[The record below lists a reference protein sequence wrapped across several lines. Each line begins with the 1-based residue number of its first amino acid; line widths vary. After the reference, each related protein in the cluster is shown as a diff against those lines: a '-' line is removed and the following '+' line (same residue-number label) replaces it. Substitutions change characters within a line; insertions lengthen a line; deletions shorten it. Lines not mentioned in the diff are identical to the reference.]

1 MKFQNKE
8 TTVIALIQRVSEAA
22 VRVDGEV
29 VGQIEQGLL
38 VLLGVEKGDDEAKA
52 KRLMERVTTYRV
64 FEDEDGKMNLNVKQV
79 EGKVL
84 VVSQFTLPA
93 DTKKGTRAGFS
104 RGAHPEDAERLYDYF
119 SDQCESVLPTERGR
133 FAADMKVSL
142 VNDGPV
148 TFWLQV

>member
-1 MKFQNKE
+1 M
-8 TTVIALIQRVSEAA
+8 IALIQRVSEAA

-29 VGQIEQGLL
+29 VGQIEKGLL
-38 VLLGVEKGDDEAKA
+38 VLLGVEKDDDEAKA
-52 KRLMERVTTYRV
+52 RRLVERVTTYRV
-64 FEDEDGKMNLNVKQV
+64 FEDDDGKMNLNVQQV
-79 EGKVL
+79 GGKVL

-104 RGAHPEDAERLYDYF
+104 RGAHPTEAERLYDYF
-119 SDQCESVLPTERGR
+119 SDQCQQVLPTERGR
-133 FAADMKVSL
+133 FTADMKVSL

>member
-1 MKFQNKE
+1 MKE
-8 TTVIALIQRVSEAA
+8 ARVVIALIQRVSEAA

-29 VGQIEQGLL
+29 VGEIDRGLL

-64 FEDEDGKMNLNVKQV
+64 FEDDEGKMNLNVKQV

-104 RGAHPEDAERLYDYF
+104 RGAHPVDAERLYDYF
-119 SDQCESVLPTERGR
+119 SDLCEEVLPTQRGR

>member
-1 MKFQNKE
+1 
-8 TTVIALIQRVSEAA
+8 
-22 VRVDGEV
+22 
-29 VGQIEQGLL
+29 
-38 VLLGVEKGDDEAKA
+38 

-64 FEDEDGKMNLNVKQV
+64 FEDDEGKMNLNVKQV
-79 EGKVL
+79 GVELL

-104 RGAHPEDAERLYDYF
+104 RGAHPVDAERLYDYF
-119 SDQCESVLPTERGR
+119 SDLCEEVLPTQRGR

>member
-1 MKFQNKE
+1 M
-8 TTVIALIQRVSEAA
+8 IALIQRVSESS
-22 VRVDGEV
+22 VKVDGNI
-29 VGQIEQGLL
+29 VGEISQGLL

-52 KRLMERVTTYRV
+52 KRLVERVTTYRV
-64 FEDEDGKMNLNVKQV
+64 FEDQDGKMNLNVQQV
-79 EGKVL
+79 GGSVL

-104 RGAHPEDAERLYDYF
+104 RGATPSEAERLYDFF
-119 SDQCESVLPTERGR
+119 SDNCAQVLPTERGV

>member
-1 MKFQNKE
+1 
-8 TTVIALIQRVSEAA
+8 
-22 VRVDGEV
+22 
-29 VGQIEQGLL
+29 
-38 VLLGVEKGDDEAKA
+38 
-52 KRLMERVTTYRV
+52 MERVTTYRV
-64 FEDEDGKMNLNVKQV
+64 FGDDEGKMNLNVKQV

-93 DTKKGTRAGFS
+93 DTNKGTRAGFS
-104 RGAHPEDAERLYDYF
+104 RGAHPADAERLYDYF
-119 SDQCESVLPTERGR
+119 ADQCSQVLPTERGR

>member
-1 MKFQNKE
+1 M
-8 TTVIALIQRVSEAA
+8 IALIQRVSEAS
-22 VRVDGEV
+22 VRVDGTV
-29 VGQIEQGLL
+29 VGEIDKGLL
-38 VLLGVEKGDDEAKA
+38 VLLGVEKDDDEAKA

-64 FEDEDGKMNLNVKQV
+64 FEDDEGKMNLNVQQV
-79 EGKVL
+79 NGQVL

-104 RGAHPEDAERLYDYF
+104 RGAHPADAERLYDYF
-119 SDQCESVLPTERGR
+119 SDLCEQTLPTQRGQ

-142 VNDGPV
+142 INDGPV

>member
-1 MKFQNKE
+1 M
-8 TTVIALIQRVSEAA
+8 IALIQRVSEAA

-29 VGQIEQGLL
+29 VGEIDKGLL
-38 VLLGVEKGDDEAKA
+38 VLLGVEKDDDEAKA
-52 KRLMERVTTYRV
+52 KRLVERVTTYRV
-64 FEDEDGKMNLNVKQV
+64 FEDEDGKMNLNVQQV
-79 EGKVL
+79 DGKVL

-104 RGAHPEDAERLYDYF
+104 RGAHPADAERLYEHF
-119 SDQCESVLPTERGR
+119 SDLCENVLPTERGR

>member
-1 MKFQNKE
+1 M
-8 TTVIALIQRVSEAA
+8 IALIQRVSEAA

-29 VGQIEQGLL
+29 VGEIDQGLL
-38 VLLGVEKGDDEAKA
+38 VLLGVEKDDDEAKA

-64 FEDEDGKMNLNVKQV
+64 FEDDEDKMNLNVKQV
-79 EGKVL
+79 NGKVL

-104 RGAHPEDAERLYDYF
+104 RGAHPADAERLYDYF
-119 SDQCESVLPTERGR
+119 SDLCEEVLPTQRGR

-142 VNDGPV
+142 INDGPV

>member
-1 MKFQNKE
+1 M
-8 TTVIALIQRVSEAA
+8 IALIQRVSEVA

-29 VGQIEQGLL
+29 VGQIDKGLL
-38 VLLGVEKGDDEAKA
+38 VLLGVEKDDDEAKA

-64 FEDEDGKMNLNVKQV
+64 FEDSEGKMNLNVQQV

-104 RGAHPEDAERLYDYF
+104 RGAHPADAERLYDYF
-119 SDQCESVLPTERGR
+119 SDLCQQVLPTERGR

-142 VNDGPV
+142 INDGPV

>member
-1 MKFQNKE
+1 VKR
-8 TTVIALIQRVSEAA
+8 VIDLIQRVSEAS
-22 VRVDGEV
+22 VRVDGEI
-29 VGQIEQGLL
+29 VGSINEGLL
-38 VLLGVEKGDDEAKA
+38 VLLGVEKGDDEEKA
-52 KRLMERVTTYRV
+52 KRLVEKVTNYRV
-64 FEDEDGKMNLNVKQV
+64 FSDEQGKMNLSVKQV
-79 EGKVL
+79 NGQVL

-104 RGAHPEDAERLYDYF
+104 RGAHPEDAERLYSYF
-119 SDQCESVLPTERGR
+119 SDQCESRLPTERGR

>member
-1 MKFQNKE
+1 M
-8 TTVIALIQRVSEAA
+8 IALIQRVSEAA
-22 VRVDGEV
+22 VRVNGEI
-29 VGQIEQGLL
+29 VGEIDQGLL

-52 KRLMERVTTYRV
+52 KRLVERVTTYRV

-79 EGKVL
+79 GGKVL

-104 RGAHPEDAERLYDYF
+104 KGAHPQDAERLYDYF
-119 SDQCESVLPTERGR
+119 SEQCEQVLPTERGQ

-142 VNDGPV
+142 INDGPV

>member
-1 MKFQNKE
+1 M
-8 TTVIALIQRVSEAA
+8 IALIQRVSESS
-22 VRVDGEV
+22 VKVDGEI
-29 VGQIEQGLL
+29 VGEIGKGLL

-64 FEDEDGKMNLNVKQV
+64 FGDDEGKMNLNVKQV
-79 EGKVL
+79 GGSVL

-104 RGAHPEDAERLYDYF
+104 RGAHPEDAERLYNCF
-119 SDQCESVLPTERGR
+119 SDMCEQVLPTERGR
-133 FAADMKVSL
+133 FAEDMKVSL

>member
-1 MKFQNKE
+1 M
-8 TTVIALIQRVSEAA
+8 IALIQRVSESS
-22 VRVDGEV
+22 VKVDGEI
-29 VGQIEQGLL
+29 VGEIGQGLL
-38 VLLGVEKGDDEAKA
+38 VLLGVEKDDDEAKA

-64 FEDEDGKMNLNVKQV
+64 FSDDDGKMNLNVKQV
-79 EGKVL
+79 GGSVL

-104 RGAHPEDAERLYDYF
+104 RGAHPSDAERLYDYF
-119 SDQCESVLPTERGR
+119 SDQCASILPTERGR
-133 FAADMKVSL
+133 FAQDMKVSL

>member
-1 MKFQNKE
+1 M
-8 TTVIALIQRVSEAA
+8 IALIQRVSEAA

-29 VGQIEQGLL
+29 VGQIDKGLL
-38 VLLGVEKGDDEAKA
+38 VLLGVERDDDEAKA
-52 KRLMERVTTYRV
+52 KRLVERVTTYRV
-64 FEDEDGKMNLNVKQV
+64 FGDEEDKMNLNVQQV
-79 EGKVL
+79 NGQVL

-104 RGAHPEDAERLYDYF
+104 RGAHPSEAERLYNYF
-119 SDQCESVLPTERGR
+119 SDRCADVLSTERGQ

>member
-1 MKFQNKE
+1 M
-8 TTVIALIQRVSEAA
+8 IQRVSEAA

-29 VGQIEQGLL
+29 VGQIDQGLL
-38 VLLGVEKGDDEAKA
+38 VLLGVEKDDDEAKA

-64 FEDEDGKMNLNVKQV
+64 FEDSEGKMNLNVQQV
-79 EGKVL
+79 DGKVL

-104 RGAHPEDAERLYDYF
+104 RGAHPADAERLYDYF
-119 SDQCESVLPTERGR
+119 SDLCQQVLPTERGR

-142 VNDGPV
+142 INDGPV

>member
-1 MKFQNKE
+1 M
-8 TTVIALIQRVSEAA
+8 IALIQRVSEAS
-22 VRVDGEV
+22 VKVDGEII
-29 VGQIEQGLL
+29 GEIGRGLL
-38 VLLGVEKGDDEAKA
+38 VLLGVERDDDEAKA

-64 FEDEDGKMNLNVKQV
+64 FGDEDDKMNLNVKQV
-79 EGKVL
+79 DGSVL

-104 RGAHPEDAERLYDYF
+104 RGAHPSEAERLYEHF
-119 SDQCESVLPTERGR
+119 SDLCSEVLPTERGA

>member
-1 MKFQNKE
+1 M
-8 TTVIALIQRVSEAA
+8 IALIQRVSEAA
-22 VRVDGEV
+22 VRVEGEV
-29 VGQIEQGLL
+29 VGEIDRGLL
-38 VLLGVEKGDDEAKA
+38 VLLGVEKDDDEAKA

-64 FEDEDGKMNLNVKQV
+64 FEDDEGKMNLNVKQV

-104 RGAHPEDAERLYDYF
+104 RGAHPVDAERLYDYF
-119 SDQCESVLPTERGR
+119 SDLCEQVLPTQRGR

>member
-1 MKFQNKE
+1 M
-8 TTVIALIQRVSEAA
+8 IALIQRVSEAA

-29 VGQIEQGLL
+29 VGQIDKGLL
-38 VLLGVEKGDDEAKA
+38 VLLGVEKDDDEASA

-64 FEDEDGKMNLNVKQV
+64 FEDSEGKMNLNVQQV
-79 EGKVL
+79 DGKVL

-104 RGAHPEDAERLYDYF
+104 RGAHPAEAERLYDYF
-119 SDQCESVLPTERGR
+119 SDLCQQVLPTERGR

-142 VNDGPV
+142 INDGPV

>member
-1 MKFQNKE
+1 M
-8 TTVIALIQRVSEAA
+8 IALIQRVSEAA
-22 VRVDGEV
+22 VKVDGEI
-29 VGQIEQGLL
+29 VGAIDQGLL

-52 KRLMERVTTYRV
+52 KRLVERVTTYRV
-64 FEDEDGKMNLNVKQV
+64 FEDEAGKMNLNVQQV
-79 EGKVL
+79 NGQVL

-104 RGAHPEDAERLYDYF
+104 RGAHPVDAQRLYDYF
-119 SDQCESVLPTERGR
+119 ADQCQSVLPTERGR